1 MQALCILG
9 NIANGRTAKDYLMSD
24 DGVLK
29 RLKFYIT
36 QDNVKLKM
44 AAIYCISNLAWSTDE
59 GAPERQTVFRDMGI
73 QKLLQ
78 DLSTTAD
85 PLLFDR

>member
-1 MQALCILG
+1 MCVLA

-24 DGVLK
+24 EGLLK
-29 RLKFYIT
+29 KLKHYMS

-44 AAIYCISNLAWSTDE
+44 SAVYCISNLAWKVDE
-59 GAPERQTVFRDMGI
+59 GSQERQAVLCELGI

-78 DLSTTAD
+78 DLSSTTD

>member
-1 MQALCILG
+1 
-9 NIANGRTAKDYLMSD
+9 MSD
-24 DGVLK
+24 DGLLK
-29 RLKFYIT
+29 RLKYYIT

-59 GAPERQTVFRDMGI
+59 GAPERQTVFRNMGI

-85 PLLFDR
+85 PLLFDRLVFSLCLNL

>member
-1 MQALCILG
+1 
-9 NIANGRTAKDYLMSD
+9 
-24 DGVLK
+24 
-29 RLKFYIT
+29 
-36 QDNVKLKM
+36 M

-59 GAPERQTVFRDMGI
+59 GAPERQNVFRNMGI